1 MSVIVGYYYIP
12 VSIAFLTHLH
22 NIAQG
27 KEEIWKPLFGVPFHV
42 FGFHFMF
49 YGCDIM
55 DNFCPI

>member
-12 VSIAFLTHLH
+12 VSIAFLTHLP
-22 NIAQG
+22 NIAQE

-49 YGCDIM
+49 
-55 DNFCPI
+55 